1 LQLGKQLA
9 SMIGAADTLAMY
21 EIHLPRDEGQQLLQ
35 AILHEGQR
43 LDRCIRNLLEMTRPG
58 HGTLKLHCDWV
69 DATENRLR
77 RFFLKTEPGV
87 GYRFL
92 EGADGGSSA

>member
-1 LQLGKQLA
+1 
-9 SMIGAADTLAMY
+9 MIGAADTLAMY

-43 LDRCIRNLLEMTRPG
+43 LDRCIRNLLEMTRLG
-58 HGTLKLHCDWV
+58 HGTLKLHRDWV
-69 DATENRLR
+69 DATEMVVAASDRLR